1 VRVAVAM
8 GVVAT
13 VAEAMAEDLVEAEM
27 EAVAM
32 EAATAAG

>member
-1 VRVAVAM
+1 M
-8 GVVAT
+8 AT
-13 VAEAMAEDLVEAEM
+13 VAEAMAEDSVEAEM

>member
-1 VRVAVAM
+1 VVVAMEAVAM
-8 GVVAT
+8 AV
-13 VAEAMAEDLVEAEM
+13 AMAEDSVEAEM